1 MYLTTSALIRDYYAT
16 QSAITD
22 PGDYRAHFDELPRDL
37 AALMKIIQG
46 IWTYPYAIPPDKRTD
61 IRLRTTPRCNLM
73 PTSLNCKHA
82 TPPCPIAV
90 RYGRGCRKNYRDIL
104 KTITTRNMMITNS
117 LQGKVAL
124 VTGASRGVGKG
135 IALGLGEAGATVY
148 ITGRTVEEGQA
159 AVNLP
164 GTIYHT
170 AQEVEVLGGTAIAI
184 RCDHRNDDEVQ
195 ALLARIKAEQ
205 GRLDILVNNVWGGY
219 EHFNDGTEHWL
230 EKGFWTIPIARW
242 DKSFQAG
249 VRAHYVASTLAASLM
264 IEQQAG
270 LIVNISFFAAQRVDK
285 GVIYSVAKLADDHMA
300 ACMAH
305 ELREHNVAAVSLYPG
320 LVRTEAVMAAAQWF
334 DLSNSESPQ
343 FLGRAVAALASDPT
357 IMQKSGQVLVAA
369 QVALDYGFTDIDGKQ
384 PRPVT
389 VAEA

>member
-1 MYLTTSALIRDYYAT
+1 MTK
-16 QSAITD
+16 
-22 PGDYRAHFDELPRDL
+22 P
-37 AALMKIIQG
+37 
-46 IWTYPYAIPPDKRTD
+46 
-61 IRLRTTPRCNLM
+61 
-73 PTSLNCKHA
+73 
-82 TPPCPIAV
+82 
-90 RYGRGCRKNYRDIL
+90 
-104 KTITTRNMMITNS
+104 

-159 AVNLP
+159 AVTLP
-164 GTIYHT
+164 GTIHQT
-170 AQEVEVLGGTAIAI
+170 AQDVTALGGAGIAV
-184 RCDHRNDDEVQ
+184 RCDHRNDDEVRTLFQ
-195 ALLARIKAEQ
+195 QIQAEQ

-219 EHFNDGTEHWL
+219 EQFNDGSEHWL
-230 EKGFWTIPIARW
+230 EKGFWTVPLERW

-249 VRAHYVASTLAASLM
+249 VRAHYVASTLAAPMM
-264 IEQQAG
+264 IAQQRG
-270 LIVNISFFAAQRVDK
+270 LIVNISFFAAQRVDR

-320 LVRTEAVMAAAQWF
+320 LVRTEGVMAAAQWF

-343 FLGRAVAALASDPT
+343 FLGRAVATLASDPN

-389 VAEA
+389 VAES